1 LFADAGSVNTPAE
14 GDKMPSA
21 TMIELE
27 SFTGSIRRDGFVV
40 VPNLISGDLLAR
52 AQTAIERIVET
63 MRAEGI
69 DTFSETLDP
78 NDANL
83 RLYHLAAWDPVFIE
97 LLRHPVA
104 CALVEAC
111 IGPQWLVSN
120 FTSNVALPGSG
131 SMNVHSDQALVV
143 PPTWNEPWA
152 INVIWC
158 LDDVH
163 EANGATR
170 YVPGSQHWTR
180 FEDVPDNLLER
191 SVPFSAPAGSIV
203 AMEGRVWHTSGANE
217 TENERRAMAFAYYTR
232 DFIRPQV
239 NWAMVMPPEAAS
251 TLDDKARAM
260 LGMSVMGNTTIGGS
274 LTRLR
279 EGKRPDLRVAPLQP

>member
-1 LFADAGSVNTPAE
+1 MEPAFDLDALSQDIA
-14 GDKMPSA
+14 
-21 TMIELE
+21 
-27 SFTGSIRRDGFVV
+27 RDGFAV
-40 VPNLISGDLLAR
+40 VPNVISGELLERAR
-52 AQTAIERIVET
+52 TAIERIIET
-63 MRAEGI
+63 MRADGI

-104 CALVEAC
+104 RALVEAT

-120 FTSNVALPGSG
+120 FTANVAMPGSG

-143 PPTWNEPWA
+143 PPPWNEPWA
-152 INVIWC
+152 INIIWC
-158 LDDVH
+158 FDDVH

-170 YVPGSQHWTR
+170 YIPGSQNWR
-180 FEDVPDNLLER
+180 SFEDVPDDLQER
-191 SVPFSAPAGSIV
+191 SVSFSAPAGSIV
-203 AMEGRVWHTSGANE
+203 AMEGRVWHTSGANV
-217 TENERRAMAFAYYTR
+217 TSDERRAMAFAYYTR

-239 NWAMVMPPEAAS
+239 NWAMVMPPEAAAA
-251 TLDDKARAM
+251 LDEEARQM
-260 LGMSVMGNTTIGGS
+260 LGISVMGNIRIGGG

-279 EGKRPDLRVAPLQP
+279 EGRRPDLRIAPKH

>member
-1 LFADAGSVNTPAE
+1 MEP
-14 GDKMPSA
+14 
-21 TMIELE
+21 MIDLE
-27 SFTGSIRRDGFVV
+27 ALAQGIARDGFAV
-40 VPNLISGDLLAR
+40 VPNVIGGELLER
-52 AQTAIERIVET
+52 AQTAIDRIVEI

-104 CALVEAC
+104 RAMVEAT

-120 FTSNVALPGSG
+120 FTANVAMPGSG

-143 PPTWNEPWA
+143 PPPWNEPWA
-152 INVIWC
+152 INIIWC
-158 LDDVH
+158 FDDVH

-170 YVPGSQHWTR
+170 YVPGSQHWR
-180 FEDVPDNLLER
+180 NFDEVPGDLLER
-191 SVPFSAPAGSIV
+191 SVPFSAPAGSFV
-203 AMEGRVWHTSGANE
+203 AMEGRVWHTSGANV
-217 TENERRAMAFAYYTR
+217 TEDERRAMAFAYYTR

-239 NWAMVMPPEAAS
+239 NWAMVMPPEEQAA
-251 TLDDKARAM
+251 LDDEARQM
-260 LGMSVMGNTTIGGS
+260 LGISTMGNIRIGGG

-279 EGKRPDLRVAPLQP
+279 DGKRPDLRVAPLRA

>member
-1 LFADAGSVNTPAE
+1 
-14 GDKMPSA
+14 
-21 TMIELE
+21 
-27 SFTGSIRRDGFVV
+27 
-40 VPNLISGDLLAR
+40 VPNVITGELLKR
-52 AQTAIERIVET
+52 AQTAIERIIEA

-78 NDANL
+78 NDANV

-97 LLRHPVA
+97 LLGHPVA
-104 CALVEAC
+104 RALVEGC

-120 FTSNVALPGSG
+120 FTADVALPGSG
-131 SMNVHSDQALVV
+131 PMNVHSDQALVV
-143 PPTWNEPWA
+143 PPPWNEPWA
-152 INVIWC
+152 INIIWC
-158 LDDVH
+158 FDDVH

-170 YVPGSQHWTR
+170 YVPGSQHWTS
-180 FEDVPDNLLER
+180 FDDVPADLQER

-203 AMEGRVWHTSGANE
+203 AMEGRVWHTSGANV

-239 NWAMVMPPEAAS
+239 NWAMVMPPELQS
-251 TLDDKARAM
+251 GLDDDMRQR
-260 LGMSVMGNTTIGGS
+260 LGLSVMGNITIGGG

-279 EGKRPDLRVAPLQP
+279 EGKRPDLRIAPLRA

>member
-1 LFADAGSVNTPAE
+1 MEP
-14 GDKMPSA
+14 
-21 TMIELE
+21 MIDLE
-27 SFTGSIRRDGFVV
+27 ALAQGIARDGFAV
-40 VPNLISGDLLAR
+40 VPNVIGGELLER
-52 AQTAIERIVET
+52 AQTAIDRIVET

-104 CALVEAC
+104 RAMVEAT

-120 FTSNVALPGSG
+120 FTANVAMPGSG

-143 PPTWNEPWA
+143 PPPWNEPWA
-152 INVIWC
+152 INIIWC
-158 LDDVH
+158 FDDVH

-170 YVPGSQHWTR
+170 YVPGSQHWR
-180 FEDVPDNLLER
+180 NFDEVPGDLLER
-191 SVPFSAPAGSIV
+191 SVPFSAPAGSFV
-203 AMEGRVWHTSGANE
+203 AMEGRVWHTSGANV
-217 TENERRAMAFAYYTR
+217 TEDERRAMAFAYYTR

-239 NWAMVMPPEAAS
+239 NWAMVMPPEEQAA
-251 TLDDKARAM
+251 LDDEARQM
-260 LGMSVMGNTTIGGS
+260 LGISTMGNIRIGGG

-279 EGKRPDLRVAPLQP
+279 DGKRPDLRVAPLQT

>member
-1 LFADAGSVNTPAE
+1 MSSRYDLDALSGNLT
-14 GDKMPSA
+14 
-21 TMIELE
+21 
-27 SFTGSIRRDGFVV
+27 RDGFVV
-40 VPNLISGDLLAR
+40 VPEVIDGDLLER
-52 AQTAIERIVET
+52 AQTAIEQIIET

-69 DTFSETLDP
+69 ETFSETLDP

-83 RLYHLAAWDPVFIE
+83 RLYHLAAWDPVFIK
-97 LLRHPVA
+97 LLRHPLA
-104 CALVEAC
+104 RALVEAT

-120 FTSNVALPGSG
+120 FTANVAMPGSG

-143 PPTWNEPWA
+143 PPPWLEPWA
-152 INVIWC
+152 INIIWC
-158 LDDVH
+158 FDDVH

-170 YVPGSQHWTR
+170 YVPGSQHWTS
-180 FEDVPDNLLER
+180 FDDAPGDLLER

-203 AMEGRVWHTSGANE
+203 AMEGRVWHTSGANM

-239 NWAMVMPPEAAS
+239 NWAMVMPPEQQAE
-251 TLDDKARAM
+251 LDDDARRM
-260 LGMSVMGNTTIGGS
+260 LGLSEMGNISIGGG

-279 EGKRPDLRVAPLQP
+279 EGKRPDLRIAPLKG